1 MPDINLS
8 PYTAES
14 AAIARK
20 MRLAEALQ
28 QQALSPLEMPTMA
41 GVPISPYAGLA
52 KMLQAYSASRM
63 RGKAEEREK
72 TLADTARADTSA
84 DFGALLKGLTPTAA
98 VPEGP
103 STFTANVDQR
113 DIAENPRMVMQP
125 ERNEMNEI
133 IQPGEAG
140 AGNFGVTPGTPA
152 IPATTGELT
161 AEGFK
166 AMKTPAGQQQYMA
179 QLLAQ
184 IAPKD
189 AMVVP
194 EGGSLYSK
202 SGKLLVQGAG
212 KNKFGNIDPSKFT
225 PDSLALFMASGG
237 KDFSLLRTPPPNLSF
252 QNTGGGI
259 QAFDPRLGTP
269 VGTATPITVS
279 PNTKATLDQAR
290 ILSDRAFNNLSANQ
304 RLQLENE
311 AARLN
316 ISAQQLFFDTGLQAG
331 GGARLPPPVTPSAAA
346 PSGAPAVPA
355 AMPAALAG
363 AQPVVARPAAV
374 APVAARPAAA
384 APVTAAPVVPPAAP
398 DAQAALSPRARQEL
412 EKTRQLEEFKGMTE
426 VQSNAALFGGAMK
439 QAQNVITQLESQGT
453 VKNAIIPSV
462 LQSVVKL
469 IPFGPGEQAA
479 SMIESIARTDP
490 TSLFGPDQNQQ
501 RLGQAQIA
509 FATAWL
515 RKTSGAAFG
524 GSEIANTIK
533 EYFPL
538 IGEGEAVIKQKAEA
552 RDRAIEG
559 LRLSTGAQGKAY
571 IDKYG
576 GSPTGGASNDP
587 LGLRKK

>member
-52 KMLQAYSASRM
+52 KMLQAYSATRM

-113 DIAENPRMVMQP
+113 DIVENPRMQMMPETDYEGGIIAAGQP
-125 ERNEMNEI
+125 
-133 IQPGEAG
+133 G

-152 IPATTGELT
+152 IPASAGRLT
-161 AEGFK
+161 AEGFG

-184 IAPKD
+184 MKPKD
-189 AMVVP
+189 PIKLGKDDVLFDPVTLKPIYQPAARPNFASINPSQYTP
-194 EGGSLYSK
+194 ESVK
-202 SGKLLVQGAG
+202 A
-212 KNKFGNIDPSKFT
+212 
-225 PDSLALFMASGG
+225 FMASGG
-237 KDFSLLRTPPPNLSF
+237 TDFSVLRSQPNLNF
-252 QNTGGGI
+252 QNTGTTI
-259 QAFDPRLGTP
+259 QAFDPRTGVA
-269 VGTATPITVS
+269 VGAGAPINVS
-279 PNTKATLDQAR
+279 PNTAASLAQAR
-290 ILSDRAFNNLSANQ
+290 LLSDREFNGLSANQ
-304 RLQLENE
+304 RAQLENE
-311 AARLN
+311 AARRN
-316 ISAQQLFFDTGLQAG
+316 ISAQQLFFDTGLQAV
-331 GGARLPPPVTPSAAA
+331 GGARLPPPA
-346 PSGAPAVPA
+346 PPAPNAPPIVPA
-355 AMPAALAG
+355 TMPA
-363 AQPVVARPAAV
+363 PV

-384 APVTAAPVVPPAAP
+384 APVNAAPVVPPAAP

-412 EKTRQLEEFKGMTE
+412 EKARQLEEFKGMTE

-462 LQSVVKL
+462 LQSIVKL
-469 IPFGPGEQAA
+469 VPFGPGEQAA
-479 SMIESIARTDP
+479 QMIESIARTDP

-524 GSEIANTIK
+524 GDEISNTIK

-538 IGEGEAVIKQKAEA
+538 IGEGAAVIKQKAEA

-576 GSPTGGASNDP
+576 GSSAGGAANDP
-587 LGLRKK
+587 FGLRKK

>member
-1 MPDINLS
+1 MATINLS

-14 AAIARK
+14 EAIARRL
-20 MRLAEALQ
+20 RLAEALGQ
-28 QQALSPLEMPTMA
+28 KAAQPLEMPTQA
-41 GVPISPYAGLA
+41 GVRISPLSGLA
-52 KMLQAYSASRM
+52 KMLDEYTAGRQERSARAES
-63 RGKAEEREK
+63 KALGEK
-72 TLADTARADTSA
+72 YQADTSA

-113 DIAENPRMVMQP
+113 DVVENPRMVMQP

-290 ILSDRAFNNLSANQ
+290 ILSDRAFNGLSANQ

-316 ISAQQLFFDTGLQAG
+316 ISAQQLFFDTGLQAS
-331 GGARLPPPVTPSAAA
+331 GGARLSPPA
-346 PSGAPAVPA
+346 PPAPNAP
-355 AMPAALAG
+355 
-363 AQPVVARPAAV
+363 PVVAPVAPATMPAPV

-384 APVTAAPVVPPAAP
+384 APLATAPVVPPAAP
-398 DAQAALSPRARQEL
+398 DAQATLSPRARQEL

-439 QAQNVITQLESQGT
+439 QAQNVITQLEAQGT

-501 RLGQAQIA
+501 KLGQAQIA

-576 GSPTGGASNDP
+576 GSSAGGTANDP
-587 LGLRKK
+587 FGLRKK

>member
-52 KMLQAYSASRM
+52 KMLQAYSASRT
-63 RGKAEEREK
+63 RSKAEEREK

-103 STFTANVDQR
+103 STFTPNVDQR
-113 DIAENPRMVMQP
+113 DVAENPRMVMQP
-125 ERNEMNEI
+125 ERNEFNEV

-140 AGNFGVTPGTPA
+140 AGYFGVTPGAPA
-152 IPATTGELT
+152 IPASAGRLT
-161 AEGFK
+161 AEGFA

-184 IAPKD
+184 NKPREPIKLGKD
-189 AMVVP
+189 DVLFDPVTLKPIYQP
-194 EGGSLYSK
+194 EARANFASI
-202 SGKLLVQGAG
+202 
-212 KNKFGNIDPSKFT
+212 NPSQYT
-225 PDSLALFMASGG
+225 PESVKAFMASGG
-237 KDFSLLRTPPPNLSF
+237 TDFSLLRAQPNLNF
-252 QNTGGGI
+252 QNTGTTI
-259 QAFDPRLGTP
+259 QAFDPRTGVA
-269 VGTATPITVS
+269 VGAGVPINVS
-279 PNTKATLDQAR
+279 PNTAATLAQAR
-290 ILSDRAFNNLSANQ
+290 LLSDRAFNGLSANQ
-304 RLQLENE
+304 RAQLEND

-331 GGARLPPPVTPSAAA
+331 GGARLSPPAPPAPNAPPVVA
-346 PSGAPAVPA
+346 PPVVPA
-355 AMPAALAG
+355 TMPAALAG
-363 AQPVVARPAAV
+363 AQPVVARP

-384 APVTAAPVVPPAAP
+384 APVTAAPVVPSAAP

-412 EKTRQLEEFKGMTE
+412 EKARQLEEFKGMTE

-462 LQSVVKL
+462 LQSIVKL
-469 IPFGPGEQAA
+469 VPFGPGEQAA
-479 SMIESIARTDP
+479 QMIESIARTDP

-524 GSEIANTIK
+524 GDEIANTIK

-538 IGEGEAVIKQKAEA
+538 IGEGAAVIKQKAEA

-576 GSPTGGASNDP
+576 GSSAGGAANDP

>member
-1 MPDINLS
+1 MSTRLDGPLKMLDE
-8 PYTAES
+8 YTAGRQERSARAES
-14 AAIARK
+14 K
-20 MRLAEALQ
+20 AL
-28 QQALSPLEMPTMA
+28 
-41 GVPISPYAGLA
+41 G
-52 KMLQAYSASRM
+52 
-63 RGKAEEREK
+63 EK
-72 TLADTARADTSA
+72 YQADTSA

-113 DIAENPRMVMQP
+113 DVVENPRMVMQP

-290 ILSDRAFNNLSANQ
+290 ILSDRAFNGLSANQ

-316 ISAQQLFFDTGLQAG
+316 ISAQQLFFDTGLQAS
-331 GGARLPPPVTPSAAA
+331 GGARLSPPA
-346 PSGAPAVPA
+346 PPAPNAP
-355 AMPAALAG
+355 
-363 AQPVVARPAAV
+363 PVVAPVAPATMPAPV

-384 APVTAAPVVPPAAP
+384 APVATAPVVPPAAP

-439 QAQNVITQLESQGT
+439 QAQNVITQLEAQGT

-501 RLGQAQIA
+501 KLGQAQIA

-576 GSPTGGASNDP
+576 GSSASGTANDP
-587 LGLRKK
+587 FGLRKK

>member
-1 MPDINLS
+1 MATINLS

-14 AAIARK
+14 EAIARRL
-20 MRLAEALQ
+20 RLAEALGQ
-28 QQALSPLEMPTMA
+28 KAAQPLEMPTQA
-41 GVPISPYAGLA
+41 GVRISPLAGLA
-52 KMLQAYSASRM
+52 KMLDEYTAGRQERSARAES
-63 RGKAEEREK
+63 KALGEK
-72 TLADTARADTSA
+72 YQADTSA

-113 DIAENPRMVMQP
+113 DVVENPRMVMQP

-290 ILSDRAFNNLSANQ
+290 ILSDRAFNGLSANQ

-316 ISAQQLFFDTGLQAG
+316 ISAQQLFFDTGLQAS
-331 GGARLPPPVTPSAAA
+331 GGARLSPPA
-346 PSGAPAVPA
+346 PPAPNAP
-355 AMPAALAG
+355 
-363 AQPVVARPAAV
+363 PVVAPVAPATMPAPV

-384 APVTAAPVVPPAAP
+384 APVATAPVVPPAAP

-439 QAQNVITQLESQGT
+439 QAQNVITQLEAQGT

-501 RLGQAQIA
+501 KLGQAQIA

-576 GSPTGGASNDP
+576 GSSAGGTANDP
-587 LGLRKK
+587 FGLRKK

>member
-1 MPDINLS
+1 
-8 PYTAES
+8 
-14 AAIARK
+14 
-20 MRLAEALQ
+20 
-28 QQALSPLEMPTMA
+28 
-41 GVPISPYAGLA
+41 
-52 KMLQAYSASRM
+52 
-63 RGKAEEREK
+63 
-72 TLADTARADTSA
+72 
-84 DFGALLKGLTPTAA
+84 
-98 VPEGP
+98 
-103 STFTANVDQR
+103 
-113 DIAENPRMVMQP
+113 
-125 ERNEMNEI
+125 
-133 IQPGEAG
+133 
-140 AGNFGVTPGTPA
+140 
-152 IPATTGELT
+152 
-161 AEGFK
+161 
-166 AMKTPAGQQQYMA
+166 
-179 QLLAQ
+179 
-184 IAPKD
+184 
-189 AMVVP
+189 MVVP

-290 ILSDRAFNNLSANQ
+290 ILSDRAFNGLSANK

-316 ISAQQLFFDTGLQAG
+316 ISAQQLFFDTGLQAS
-331 GGARLPPPVTPSAAA
+331 GGARLSPPA
-346 PSGAPAVPA
+346 PPAPNAP
-355 AMPAALAG
+355 
-363 AQPVVARPAAV
+363 PVVAPVAPATMPAPV

-384 APVTAAPVVPPAAP
+384 APVATAPVVPPAAP

-439 QAQNVITQLESQGT
+439 QAQNVITQLEAQGT

-501 RLGQAQIA
+501 KLGQAQIA

-576 GSPTGGASNDP
+576 GSSASGTANDP
-587 LGLRKK
+587 FGLRKK

>member
-1 MPDINLS
+1 MASVNLS

-14 AAIARK
+14 EAIARRL
-20 MRLAEALQ
+20 RLAEALGQ
-28 QQALSPLEMPTMA
+28 KAAQPLEMPTQA
-41 GVPISPYAGLA
+41 GVRISPLAGLA
-52 KMLQAYSASRM
+52 KMLDEYTAGRQERSARAES
-63 RGKAEEREK
+63 KALGEK
-72 TLADTARADTSA
+72 YQADTSA
-84 DFGALLKGLTPTAA
+84 DYGSLLKALTPTAA

-103 STFTANVDQR
+103 SSFMANVSQADA
-113 DIAENPRMVMQP
+113 IENPRMQMMP
-125 ERNEMNEI
+125 ERNEFNEV

-140 AGNFGVTPGTPA
+140 AGSYGVTPGTPA
-152 IPATTGELT
+152 IPATTVELT

-212 KNKFGNIDPSKFT
+212 KNNFGSINPSQYT
-225 PDSLALFMASGG
+225 PESVQAFMSSGG
-237 KDFSLLRTPPPNLSF
+237 KNYGLLRAQPNLSF
-252 QNTGGGI
+252 QNTGTGI
-259 QAFDPRLGTP
+259 QPFDSRTGLP
-269 VGTATPITVS
+269 VGTATPIGVS

-290 ILSDRAFNNLSANQ
+290 EISDRAYNNLSANQ
-304 RLQLENE
+304 RAQLQND

-316 ISAQQLFFDTGLQAG
+316 ISAQQLFFDTGLQAS
-331 GGARLPPPVTPSAAA
+331 GGAILSPPAPPAPNAPLVVAPV
-346 PSGAPAVPA
+346 VPA
-355 AMPAALAG
+355 TMPA
-363 AQPVVARPAAV
+363 PVAPV

-384 APVTAAPVVPPAAP
+384 APVAAAPVVQPAAP
-398 DAQAALSPRARQEL
+398 DAQAALSPKARQEL
-412 EKTRQLEEFKGMTE
+412 QKARQLEEFKGMTE

-462 LQSVVKL
+462 LQSIVKL
-469 IPFGPGEQAA
+469 VPFGPGEQAA
-479 SMIESIARTDP
+479 QMIESIARTDP

-524 GSEIANTIK
+524 GDEISNTIK

-538 IGEGEAVIKQKAEA
+538 IGEGAAVIKQKAEA

-576 GSPTGGASNDP
+576 GSPAGGASNDP

>member
-1 MPDINLS
+1 MATINLS

-14 AAIARK
+14 EAIARRL
-20 MRLAEALQ
+20 RLAEALGQ
-28 QQALSPLEMPTMA
+28 KAAQPLEMPTQA
-41 GVPISPYAGLA
+41 GVRISPLAGLA
-52 KMLQAYSASRM
+52 KMLDEYTAGRQERSARAES
-63 RGKAEEREK
+63 KALGEK
-72 TLADTARADTSA
+72 YQADTSA

-113 DIAENPRMVMQP
+113 DVVENPRMVMQP

-290 ILSDRAFNNLSANQ
+290 ILSDRAFNGLSANQ

-316 ISAQQLFFDTGLQAG
+316 ISAQQLFFDTGLQAS
-331 GGARLPPPVTPSAAA
+331 GGARLSPPA
-346 PSGAPAVPA
+346 PPAPNAP
-355 AMPAALAG
+355 
-363 AQPVVARPAAV
+363 PVVAPVAPATMPAPV

-384 APVTAAPVVPPAAP
+384 APVATAPVVPPAAP

-439 QAQNVITQLESQGT
+439 QAQNVITQLEAQGT

-501 RLGQAQIA
+501 KLGQAQIA

-576 GSPTGGASNDP
+576 GSSASGTANDP
-587 LGLRKK
+587 FGLRKK